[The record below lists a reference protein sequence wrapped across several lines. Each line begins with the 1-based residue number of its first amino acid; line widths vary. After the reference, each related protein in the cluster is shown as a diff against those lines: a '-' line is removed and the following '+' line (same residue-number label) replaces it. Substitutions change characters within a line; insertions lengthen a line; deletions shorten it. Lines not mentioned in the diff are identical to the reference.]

1 MPTIAELQINLDAR
15 PVERGVQVLNDF
27 AAAADKAARAG
38 KGFSD
43 SNNGGGGLAPQTE
56 TKKVRD
62 LTEAID
68 AQTRKLNTLTEQR
81 RQLNTSDTKNTMP
94 AEYERLNRIIDANI
108 SKVMQQGNAVDQ
120 LNTKRGTAFLK
131 AEQQAAA
138 EVRARDRVEA
148 GVIRQENVLSRAA
161 ASQQR
166 QIDSTING
174 LSRQIAAQNEYNR
187 TIETLNRARVVSAMN
202 GTPDAISG
210 PEYDT
215 YVKFA
220 QAQRDSAFA
229 AEDNSRAIQRTQTR
243 LETYRATLGRVE
255 RAEVEYARQVGVLNE
270 AQRLGLVTLE
280 QYNNDLSSFSNK
292 RDEAIRKANDN
303 TAAEQRFARE
313 LQGVVSAYDPL
324 IRAQNDYNNNVRILS
339 QGLQTGALSVEQFN
353 SSLTQQRQALEG
365 VKNAQSG
372 LRDLGSEYQSALNN
386 LVPYRAELR
395 NLEQQERTLKQ
406 AKDSGK
412 VSTQAEIE
420 EYNRATEAIKRNR
433 AEIERRTDAS
443 RRSGNS
449 AKQDAQALRQVPAQI
464 TDIVVSLQGGQAPLT
479 VLLQQGGQLKDV
491 FGGIA
496 PAIKGLAT
504 GLVSLITPASVV
516 ASSVA
521 LLAYSANEGSNEVT
535 AFNRAL
541 IQSGGASGVS
551 ASQFAQYRTELDN
564 TITTSSKAAE
574 ALTLIAGSGKIAGD
588 QFVAVAEAAIQFEK
602 ATGQAIDET
611 VKDFASLGKDPVDAA
626 VRLDE
631 KYKFL
636 TASVLAQAD
645 ALVRQGKEQEAVIL
659 LQNSLSTA
667 ATDTANRMIEEA
679 GYIERAWTGV
689 KTAVSE
695 TLDALKSIGRV
706 QTSTDRL
713 EELQR
718 RRDGIQS
725 RVDLNKK
732 FFGGFGVGDLPD
744 QLATIDK
751 EIAGIRQRT
760 QYEELSADLERKRER
775 ERQDAVSSE
784 ASSQRRYISGLDA
797 VEKAEQAILD
807 VRRENAR
814 IIAGGNVSEE
824 QSKRLKA
831 NEAKADEDLKK
842 AKEAAAKKL
851 NKPAGALD
859 TTSVQEVRS
868 NLSIITAEYEGYY
881 KRVTEIGKAG
891 LVSDEATYQSQRA
904 ILEAQRAAVTK
915 SYEEQISAINNL
927 KDNKKNSNAQ
937 NISLD
942 NQLTKAEAAKV
953 VELEKLS
960 TRLDTLKT
968 KEDARLA
975 DRTRNISA
983 FRDALNSQVDGLID
997 EGARNADGV
1006 GRGSRQANID
1016 KQIGQLDRS
1025 FSRQQTQLTNQL
1037 SEGLDPAEYA
1047 EKLGLLQEAHDKMT
1061 AQILSND
1068 RQIQLANA
1076 DWTNGF
1082 TSAVEDA
1089 QDAGVNFAGTVNQ
1102 ALTGAFNSAGEAL
1115 ATFVTTGKLSFSDF
1129 TRSVLADMARIASQ
1143 QAASGALGGVLGL
1156 LGTAASAY
1164 FGGGTNGFASGTA
1177 AATSSAAGASA
1188 SGYGNTYY
1196 QAKGGAWSGGTQM
1209 FAQGGAFTNSIVSQP
1224 TSFGMSNGARGVM
1237 GEAGDEA
1244 IVPLAR
1250 TRNGDLGIRA
1260 LGGSGGSGATIINV
1274 NVQVSEGGSSTQTN
1288 GGASFEK
1295 FGNELGGYVR
1305 KEVYTILNSE
1315 TRPGGSLQAQR

>member
-1 MPTIAELQINLDAR
+1 MPTIAELQLNLDAR

-27 AAAADKAARAG
+27 ATAADKAARAG

-68 AQTRKLNTLTEQR
+68 AQTRKLNNLAEQR
-81 RQLNTSDTKNTMP
+81 RQLNASETKNTMP

-108 SKVMQQGNAVDQ
+108 SKVMQQGNAIDQ

-131 AEQQAAA
+131 AEQQSDA
-138 EVRARDRVEA
+138 ELRARERVAA

-187 TIETLNRARVVSAMN
+187 TIETLNRARVVSSMN
-202 GTPDAISG
+202 GSPDALSG
-210 PEYDT
+210 AEYES
-215 YVKFA
+215 YVQLA
-220 QAQRDSAFA
+220 RARRDA
-229 AEDNSRAIQRTQTR
+229 ALATEDNSRATDRAQSR

-255 RAEVEYARQVGVLNE
+255 RAEVEYARAVGVLNE
-270 AQRLGLVTLE
+270 AQRLGLVTLS
-280 QYNNDLSSFSNK
+280 QYESDLASFTNK
-292 RDEAIRKANDN
+292 RDAAVRAANDN

-313 LQGVVSAYDPL
+313 LQGVVSAYNPL
-324 IRAQNDYNNNVRILS
+324 IRAQNDYNNNVKILS
-339 QGLQTGALSVEQFN
+339 QGLQSGALTVEQFN
-353 SSLTQQRQALEG
+353 KSLTDQRNALEG

-372 LRDLGSEYQSALNN
+372 LRDLGTEYQSALNN

-420 EYNRATEAIKRNR
+420 EYNRATDAIKRNR

-491 FGGIA
+491 FGGVG

-504 GLVSLITPASVV
+504 GLVSLITPATIL
-516 ASSVA
+516 ASTVA
-521 LLAYSANEGSNEVT
+521 LLAYSANEGSKEVT

-551 ASQFAQYRTELDN
+551 ASQFSQYRDQLDG
-564 TITTSSKAAE
+564 TITTSTKAAA
-574 ALTLIAGSGKIAGD
+574 ALTLIAGTGKIASD
-588 QFVAVAEAAIQFEK
+588 QFVQIAESAIQFEK
-602 ATGQAIDET
+602 ATGQAIEET
-611 VKDFASLGKDPVDAA
+611 VKDFASLGKEPVEAA

-659 LQNSLSTA
+659 LQESLSSA
-667 ATDTANRMIEEA
+667 ATDTANRMIQEA

-689 KTAVSE
+689 KNIVSE
-695 TLDALKSIGRV
+695 TLDALKSIGREDTTASRLADL
-706 QTSTDRL
+706 QTRR
-713 EELQR
+713 ELLLKR
-718 RRDGIQS
+718 S
-725 RVDLNKK
+725 N
-732 FFGGFGVGDLPD
+732 FTSANGGNTNGVADK
-744 QLATIDK
+744 QLAAIDK
-751 EIAGIRQRT
+751 EIAQLKQRN
-760 QYEELSADLERKRER
+760 QYEDYSADLDRKREI
-775 ERQDAVSSE
+775 ERRDAVSAE
-784 ASSQRRYISGLDA
+784 AASQRRYISGLDSVA
-797 VEKAEQAILD
+797 KAEQNILD

-814 IIAGGNVSEE
+814 ILAAGDVSEE
-824 QSKRLKA
+824 QKARLKA
-831 NEAKADEDLKK
+831 NEAKAIADRDK
-842 AKEAAAKKL
+842 AKEEAAKKL
-851 NKPAGALD
+851 NPRGALD
-859 TTSVQEVRS
+859 TTSVQEVRG
-868 NLSIITAEYEGYY
+868 NLSIIAAEYDGYY

-891 LVSDEATYQSQRA
+891 VVSEEATYQSQRA
-904 ILEAQRAAVTK
+904 ILEAQRAAVSK
-915 SYEEQISAINNL
+915 SYDEQISAIKNL
-927 KDNKKNSNAQ
+927 QDNKKNSNAQ

-942 NQLTKAEAAKV
+942 NQLTRAEAAKV

-968 KEDARLA
+968 KEGTRLA

-983 FRDALNSQVDGLID
+983 FRDALESQKDGLID

-1006 GRGSRQANID
+1006 GRGGRQANID
-1016 KQIGQLDRS
+1016 KQIGSLDRS
-1025 FSRQQTQLTNQL
+1025 FARQETQLANQL
-1037 SEGLDPAEYA
+1037 NEGLDPIEYA
-1047 EKLGLLQEAHDKMT
+1047 EKLRLLRDAHSDMT
-1061 AQILSND
+1061 KQILVND
-1068 RQIQLANA
+1068 RQIQEANA

-1089 QDAGVNFAGTVNQ
+1089 QDAGLNFAGSVNQ
-1102 ALTGAFNSAGEAL
+1102 ALTGAFNSAGDAL

-1129 TRSVLADMARIASQ
+1129 TRSVLSDMARIAAQ
-1143 QAASGALGGVLGL
+1143 QAASGALGGILGL
-1156 LGTAASAY
+1156 VGSAASAY
-1164 FGGGTNGFASGTA
+1164 FGGGANGFAAGSA
-1177 AATSSAAGASA
+1177 AAGSSAAGASQA
-1188 SGYGNTYY
+1188 GYNNLKF
-1196 QAKGGAWSGGTQM
+1196 QAQGGAWSGGTQL
-1209 FAQGGAFTNSIVSQP
+1209 FAQGGAFTNSIVSSP
-1224 TSFGMSNGARGVM
+1224 TSFGMANGARGIM

-1244 IVPLAR
+1244 VVPLAR

-1260 LGGSGGSGATIINV
+1260 MGGGGGGGTVINV
-1274 NVQVSEGGSSTQTN
+1274 SVQVASDGGSSTKTN

-1305 KEVYTILNSE
+1305 KEVYTILNNE